1 MRNLKI
7 FLIFSKSLV
16 EIEHL
21 CYNVFAITHL
31 WIFLIACV
39 IPIEKIQRKG
49 DSQVVLTANPL
60 FLSYPPFPILG
71 RGDKGGMGE

>member
-1 MRNLKI
+1 M
-7 FLIFSKSLV
+7 
-16 EIEHL
+16 
-21 CYNVFAITHL
+21 CYNNTAITHL

-60 FLSYPPFPILG
+60 FLSYSPLPNFG
-71 RGDKGGMGE
+71 KGG